1 MDHESALRQ
10 LLDKQDIYEII
21 VRYCPAVDRL
31 DEPLMRSLYHP
42 DAVTDHLGYECPV
55 EEFIPRMMEVLRTSY
70 KTSSW
75 RLSNHLVE
83 FEGEV
88 ARSEAYIISYHRVE
102 RDGKDYDWLWSG
114 RYVDRFERRAGVW
127 KIANR
132 LLIHDWNTYIPTLE
146 EHIGSGGRPDLE
158 VAVPDRAV
166 GRRSPEDPSYRK

>member
-1 MDHESALRQ
+1 M
-10 LLDKQDIYEII
+10 
-21 VRYCPAVDRL
+21 
-31 DEPLMRSLYHP
+31 
-42 DAVTDHLGYECPV
+42 
-55 EEFIPRMMEVLRTSY
+55 
-70 KTSSW
+70 
-75 RLSNHLVE
+75 E

-146 EHIGSGGRPDLE
+146 EHIGSSGRPDLE